1 MDTSRIIESPF
12 SWAVVGFVVGAAL
25 GVTALSVWILAAGF
39 GLYLIFLSSRGP
51 AKHETEGWLFAAGP
65 AFMMSWM
72 LGFVVR
78 GIVGIGS
85 TGI

>member
-12 SWAVVGFVVGAAL
+12 SWAAVGFIVGIAL
-25 GVTALSVWILAAGF
+25 GVTALSVWILAGGF
-39 GLYLIFLSSRGP
+39 GVYLLFLRSRGP

-65 AFMMSWM
+65 AFMLSWL

-78 GIVGIGS
+78 GILNF
-85 TGI
+85 